1 MSTEMLLV
9 PIKCTEP
16 ATEHIEVYSP
26 RNGLAHGSLDAAVYT
41 CAEHRAPTV
50 AAIHAAQLTAS
61 ATTWAP
67 TFPGCGASWH
77 GPDGLWVEV
86 VGPHTTSTKEI
97 GMDTTTRTQL
107 DVDEQVRIAALTIA
121 SARYPNTDLRS
132 LIDLADTI
140 GEWILSGQ
148 LPAAKPGT
156 TY

>member
-67 TFPGCGASWH
+67 TFPGGDRHRCGH
-77 GPDGLWVEV
+77 RFDF
-86 VGPHTTSTKEI
+86 
-97 GMDTTTRTQL
+97 TRYR
-107 DVDEQVRIAALTIA
+107 EQ
-121 SARYPNTDLRS
+121 
-132 LIDLADTI
+132 
-140 GEWILSGQ
+140 
-148 LPAAKPGT
+148 
-156 TY
+156 